1 MEILEFLGYFGAI
14 LVGLILG
21 LIGGGGSILT
31 LPILVYLLG
40 VDAVTATG
48 YSLFIIG
55 ITSLVG
61 TLRNAKEKK
70 IDLKIGLLFTIPKL
84 LSLYFTR
91 LVILPSMPIEIL
103 SIGDF
108 ILMKPMAIMIL
119 FAAIMLLASYSM
131 IKGRKDEE
139 VDKKTT
145 NFAKL
150 SFVGLGVG
158 LLSGLVGAG
167 GGFIITPALVFFA
180 YLPMKNAVATSIFII
195 AINSLLGFTGDIGKY
210 EMDWPF
216 LVLFSSLSIV
226 GIFIGIY
233 LTRFISGP
241 QLKKGF
247 GWFVLIMGTF
257 ILLKEIFL

>member
-40 VDAVTATG
+40 VNAVTATG

-70 IDLKIGLLFTIPKL
+70 IDFKIGLLFTIPTL

-91 LVILPSMPIEIL
+91 LVILPSIPIEIL

-150 SFVGLGVG
+150 SVVGLGVG

-195 AINSLLGFTGDIGKY
+195 AVNSLLGFTGDIGKY

>member
-1 MEILEFLGYFGAI
+1 MEIVEILGYFGAI

-40 VDAVTATG
+40 VDTVIATG

-61 TLRNAKEKK
+61 TIRNLKEKK
-70 IDLKIGLLFTIPKL
+70 IDFKIGIIFTVPALLT
-84 LSLYFTR
+84 LYFTR
-91 LVILPSMPIEIL
+91 AIVVPAIPDVIFSIDSIQL
-103 SIGDF
+103 S
-108 ILMKPMAIMIL
+108 KSMAIMVL
-119 FAAIMLLASYSM
+119 FALVMLIASYSM
-131 IKGRKDEE
+131 IKGRT
-139 VDKKTT
+139 DKEFEGKKP
-145 NFAKL
+145 KL
-150 SFVGLGVG
+150 LNLIFVGIGVG

-167 GGFIITPALVFFA
+167 GGFIIIPALVFFA

-210 EMDWPF
+210 TMDWNF
-216 LVLFSSLSIV
+216 LFLFSSLSIV
-226 GIFIGIY
+226 GIFLGIY
-233 LTRFISGP
+233 LTKFISGK

-247 GWFVLIMGTF
+247 GYFVLVMGTF
-257 ILLKEIFL
+257 IILREIIS

>member
-31 LPILVYLLG
+31 LPNLVYLLG

-70 IDLKIGLLFTIPKL
+70 IDFKICLLFTIPTL

-91 LVILPSMPIEIL
+91 LVILPSIPIEIL

-145 NFAKL
+145 NFSKL

-195 AINSLLGFTGDIGKY
+195 AVNSLLGFTGDIGKY

>member
-31 LPILVYLLG
+31 LPNLVYLLG

-70 IDLKIGLLFTIPKL
+70 IDLKIGLLFTIPTL

-91 LVILPSMPIEIL
+91 LVILPSIPIEIL

-145 NFAKL
+145 NFSKL

>member
-40 VDAVTATG
+40 VNAVTATG

-70 IDLKIGLLFTIPKL
+70 IDFKIGLLFTIPTL

-91 LVILPSMPIEIL
+91 LVILPSIPIEIL

>member
-70 IDLKIGLLFTIPKL
+70 IDLKIGLLFTIPTL

-91 LVILPSMPIEIL
+91 LVILPSIPIEIL

>member
-1 MEILEFLGYFGAI
+1 MEIIEFLGFFGAI

-61 TLRNAKEKK
+61 TLRNVKEKK
-70 IDLKIGLLFTIPKL
+70 IEFKTGLLFTIPTL
-84 LSLYFTR
+84 LALYFTR
-91 LVILPSMPIEIL
+91 LIILPAIPQEIL
-103 SIGDF
+103 NIGDF

-119 FAAIMLLASYSM
+119 FAAVMLLASYSM
-131 IKGRKDEE
+131 IKGRKDE
-139 VDKKTT
+139 DTIKKTP
-145 NFAKL
+145 NLAKL
-150 SFVGLGVG
+150 GVVGLGVG

-167 GGFIITPALVFFA
+167 GGFIIIPALVFFA

-216 LVLFSSLSIV
+216 LLLFSSLSIV
-226 GIFIGIY
+226 GVFLGIY

-257 ILLKEIFL
+257 ILLKEIIL

>member
-1 MEILEFLGYFGAI
+1 MEILVFLGYFGAI

-55 ITSLVG
+55 ITSFVG
-61 TLRNAKEKK
+61 TLRNANEKK
-70 IDLKIGLLFTIPKL
+70 IDFKIGLLFTIPTL

-91 LVILPSMPIEIL
+91 LVILPSIPIEIL

-108 ILMKPMAIMIL
+108 ILMKPMTIMIL
-119 FAAIMLLASYSM
+119 LAAIMLLASYSM

-150 SFVGLGVG
+150 SVVGLGVG

-195 AINSLLGFTGDIGKY
+195 AVNSLLGFTGDIGKH

-216 LVLFSSLSIV
+216 LLLFSSLSIV

-233 LTRFISGP
+233 LTRFISGT

>member
-40 VDAVTATG
+40 VNAVTATG

-70 IDLKIGLLFTIPKL
+70 IDFKIGLLFTIPTL

-91 LVILPSMPIEIL
+91 LVILPSIPKEIL

-108 ILMKPMAIMIL
+108 ILMKPMTIMIL
-119 FAAIMLLASYSM
+119 LAAIMLLASYSM

-195 AINSLLGFTGDIGKY
+195 AVNSLLGFTGDIGKY

>member
-40 VDAVTATG
+40 FNAVTATG

-70 IDLKIGLLFTIPKL
+70 IDFKIGLLFTIPTL

-91 LVILPSMPIEIL
+91 LVILPSIPIEIL

-195 AINSLLGFTGDIGKY
+195 AVNSLLGFTGDIGKY

>member
-31 LPILVYLLG
+31 LPNLVYLLG

-70 IDLKIGLLFTIPKL
+70 IDFKIGLLFTIPTL

-91 LVILPSMPIEIL
+91 LVILPSIPIEIL

-180 YLPMKNAVATSIFII
+180 YLPRKMQWLPLFLSSQLIHC
-195 AINSLLGFTGDIGKY
+195 
-210 EMDWPF
+210 
-216 LVLFSSLSIV
+216 LVLQVILGNTKWIGPSLYFFRV
-226 GIFIGIY
+226 F
-233 LTRFISGP
+233 
-241 QLKKGF
+241 QL
-247 GWFVLIMGTF
+247 
-257 ILLKEIFL
+257 

>member
-40 VDAVTATG
+40 VNAVTATG

-70 IDLKIGLLFTIPKL
+70 IDFKIGLLFTIPTL

-91 LVILPSMPIEIL
+91 LVILPSIPIEIL

-195 AINSLLGFTGDIGKY
+195 AVNSLLGFTGDIGKY

>member
-70 IDLKIGLLFTIPKL
+70 IDLKIGLLFTIPTL

>member
-31 LPILVYLLG
+31 LPNLVYLLG

-70 IDLKIGLLFTIPKL
+70 IDLKIGLLFTIPTL

-91 LVILPSMPIEIL
+91 LVILPSIPIEIL

-150 SFVGLGVG
+150 SVVGLGVG

>member
-70 IDLKIGLLFTIPKL
+70 IDLKIGLLFTIPTL

-91 LVILPSMPIEIL
+91 LVILPSIPIEIL
-103 SIGDF
+103 SIGDL

-180 YLPMKNAVATSIFII
+180 YLPMKN
-195 AINSLLGFTGDIGKY
+195 
-210 EMDWPF
+210 
-216 LVLFSSLSIV
+216 
-226 GIFIGIY
+226 
-233 LTRFISGP
+233 
-241 QLKKGF
+241 
-247 GWFVLIMGTF
+247 
-257 ILLKEIFL
+257 